1 MYSPELAPELLELSK
16 KNFRW
21 NLEKFRADGPYIKS
35 NIFLVSGR
43 IAFDH
48 FNFLQNYACTLQ
60 NWRQNYWNSQKKNFR
75 RNLEKFRAD
84 GPYIKSNIFLVSGR
98 IAFDHYNFLQNYE
111 CTLQNWRQNY
121 WNSQK
126 KILY

>member
-1 MYSPELAPELLELSK
+1 MYSPELAPELLELS
-16 KNFRW
+16 
-21 NLEKFRADGPYIKS
+21 
-35 NIFLVSGR
+35 
-43 IAFDH
+43 
-48 FNFLQNYACTLQ
+48 
-60 NWRQNYWNSQKKNFR
+60 KKNFR

-98 IAFDHYNFLQNYE
+98 IDFEKDNFIENYA

-126 KILY
+126 KFLVGTGKIYKRRVPSKVQKSFNLLSGW